1 MMNEIT
7 LGKLFE
13 LYVNIFDKFG
23 IYLLNETDEML
34 DYYVFE
40 ATDINIGYCSRRIL
54 MRFLEEGLIDEN
66 IFENSLLFIK
76 KFRKLESTML
86 IRNAESIRNSFEWMK
101 LMELSDNIKNMIKTR
116 WTNEELQWIFKF
128 EQSTNLNI

>member
-76 KFRKLESTML
+76 KFRKLEDMH
-86 IRNAESIRNSFEWMK
+86 K
-101 LMELSDNIKNMIKTR
+101 LNLKKHE
-116 WTNEELQWIFKF
+116 IFKAQI
-128 EQSTNLNI
+128 EKLQLGHEILEKSIKKAYA